1 MAKYVFVTG
10 GVVSGLGKGITAAS
24 LGRLLKMRGLRV
36 ACQKLDPYMNVDPG
50 TMSPFQ
56 HGEVF
61 VTDDGAETDLDLGHY
76 ERFTDEN
83 LTRYSNLT
91 SGKVYWNVLNRERKG
106 EYLGQTV
113 QVIPHITDEIKHF
126 IYMGAKNSNADVLI
140 TEIGGTIGD
149 IEGQPFIE
157 AIRQISLEQGQK
169 NCLFIHVT
177 LVPYLSGSNEH
188 KSKPT
193 QHSVKELQSLGI
205 HPDIIVTRVD
215 RPLEQSI
222 KDKIA
227 LFCNVQKDCVI
238 ENNTMDCL
246 YEAPLMLHKH
256 GLDTVVCRE
265 LGLDMADCL
274 ESDLKEAN
282 CHRSGIESGSEPSA
296 SEYPVFKEKT
306 APGTEGKS
314 GLLDK
319 SADKIPGLVEW
330 EAMVDRIHHPEYHT
344 TIAIVGKYVG
354 LHDSYLSVREAL
366 YHGGYE
372 NSADVEV
379 LWVDSEYLTE
389 ENVDAELSRADGIL
403 VPGGFGDRG
412 IEGMLL
418 ACSYARVRNIP
429 YLGICLG
436 MQISVIEYARNVLG
450 IADANSREFAEVG
463 ANCVIDLMEEQ
474 LTVIRKGGTMRLG
487 AYPCKVMAGTLLEKT
502 YGVPEISERHRHR
515 FEYNN
520 EYRERLVD
528 AGLSVCGT
536 SPDGLL
542 VEAVEVPA
550 NRFHIGVQFH
560 PEFKSR
566 PDRAHPLFREFIAAS
581 LESSST
587 ERN

>member
-1 MAKYVFVTG
+1 MAKYIFVTG

-24 LGRLLKMRGLRV
+24 LGRLLKMRGIRV
-36 ACQKLDPYMNVDPG
+36 ASQKLDPYMNVDPG

-76 ERFTDEN
+76 ERFIDEN
-83 LTRYSNLT
+83 LTHYSNLT

-113 QVIPHITDEIKHF
+113 QVIPHVTDEIKHF
-126 IYMGAKNSNADVLI
+126 IYMGANKSGADVLI

-157 AIRQISLEQGQK
+157 AIRQISLEQGK
-169 NCLFIHVT
+169 ENCLFIHVT

-193 QHSVKELQSLGI
+193 QHSVKELQALGI

-215 RPLEQSI
+215 IPLEQSI

-227 LFCNVQKDCVI
+227 LFCNVKKDCVI
-238 ENNTMDCL
+238 ENDTMDCL
-246 YEAPLMLHKH
+246 YEAPLMLHQN
-256 GLDTVVCRE
+256 GLDKVVCRE
-265 LGLDMADCL
+265 LGLDGEL
-274 ESDLKEAN
+274 
-282 CHRSGIESGSEPSA
+282 
-296 SEYPVFKEKT
+296 T
-306 APGTEGKS
+306 
-314 GLLDK
+314 GLSK
-319 SADKIPGLVEW
+319 W
-330 EAMVDRIHHPEYHT
+330 EDMVKRIHNLSKHT
-344 TIAIVGKYVG
+344 RVAIVGKYVG

-372 NSADVEV
+372 NDAQVEV
-379 LWVDSEYLTE
+379 LWIDSEHLTRENIE
-389 ENVDAELSRADGIL
+389 EELESADGIL

-412 IEGMLL
+412 IEGMIL
-418 ACSYARVRNIP
+418 ACKYAREKNIP

-450 IADANSREFAEVG
+450 LEDANSREFDENG
-463 ANCVIDLMEEQ
+463 KNCVIDLMEEQ
-474 LTVIRKGGTMRLG
+474 IAVLRKGGTMRLG
-487 AYPCKVMAGTLLEKT
+487 AYPCKLYEGTLLMQA
-502 YGVPEISERHRHR
+502 YDSPEISERHRHR

-520 EYRERLVD
+520 LYRERLEE
-528 AGLSVCGT
+528 AGLKVCGT
-536 SPDGLL
+536 SPDGSL
-542 VEAVEVPA
+542 VEAVEA
-550 NRFHIGVQFH
+550 SGNRFHLGVQFH

-566 PDRAHPLFREFIAAS
+566 PDKAHPLFREFIKAS
-581 LESSST
+581 LEGAAANMQNGRHADVNS
-587 ERN
+587 